1 MQELNKH
8 IINKVFLEINTNS
21 KEKGYYLKDNI
32 DAFLQKE
39 IFSFLENYFNEIAS
53 KKPSHSIQLD
63 KLDIDIAINQNLDFE
78 NIKDQILKKVTK
90 QVEEVFEKED
100 KNTEGYKLINA
111 QEKEIESFFHFL
123 ETGTNTWWT
132 TLNQDFKIVND
143 TTFNEILNDETF
155 SLKWKN
161 AIQKPIVRTRFIK
174 QFSDSQI
181 VTILKKG
188 ILLKQNNTESSAK
201 IIRIETIKKH
211 IEKSISKN
219 QLASNQRFLTW
230 EIVVLNLLKTSTTI
244 VKQKLFKLIFSVF
257 EFHKKKIFLEHKEL
271 FLKEI
276 QTQTANQNEL
286 ELLANLDSIVSI
298 IENKIESI
306 ILKEKETKTETVSKT
321 QESVKT
327 ETETKS
333 MTKPETEA
341 KTETEIKAETK
352 GKTKTEKGTENK
364 TEIKT
369 KRIQESNEKEVS
381 NSDLISSKNKDVNT
395 NNNAENIESV
405 SNNSIEK
412 TPNTQEEVLDKKDFS
427 IEKEEKENTE
437 EVILDTEESL
447 TDANIYID
455 TNVNDLYVQNAGLV
469 LIHPFMKFL
478 FENCKLLNKDDNTIN
493 NPEVAAHLL
502 HYIATGQEQDYE
514 NTMAFEKFLCNI
526 PIAQPIERNIVLSE
540 EMKKEAAAMLQAVL
554 SNWDIMKTSSAE
566 LLQNEFLQRPGK
578 LNVNGDESPVILIER
593 KTQDVL
599 LDKLSWNLSIVKLAW
614 KKRIIYVN
622 W

>member
-1 MQELNKH
+1 MQNLNKH

-21 KEKGYYLKDNI
+21 KEKGYYLKDHI

-111 QEKEIESFFHFL
+111 QEKEIGSFFHFL
-123 ETGTNTWWT
+123 ETGTNIWWT
-132 TLNQDFKIVND
+132 TLNQDFKIVDDNA
-143 TTFNEILNDETF
+143 FNEILNDETF

-161 AIQKPIVRTRFIK
+161 AVQKPIVRTRFIK

-181 VTILKKG
+181 VTIIKKG
-188 ILLKQNNTESSAK
+188 ILLKQNNVESSAK
-201 IIRIETIKKH
+201 IIRIETIKKY
-211 IEKSISKN
+211 IEMSISKN
-219 QLASNQRFLTW
+219 QLIANQRFLIW
-230 EIVVLNLLKTSTTI
+230 EMVVLILLETSNAI
-244 VKQKLFKLIFSVF
+244 VKQKLSKLICSVF
-257 EFHKKKIFLEHKEL
+257 EFHKKQIFLEHKKL
-271 FLKEI
+271 FLSEI
-276 QTQTANQNEL
+276 QNQITNQNEL
-286 ELLANLDSIVSI
+286 ELLANLDAVVSI
-298 IENKIESI
+298 IENKIQQSI
-306 ILKEKETKTETVSKT
+306 ILKEKETKTQTVSKI

-333 MTKPETEA
+333 KTKPETEI
-341 KTETEIKAETK
+341 KTKTK
-352 GKTKTEKGTENK
+352 GKTETEKGTENK

-369 KRIQESNEKEVS
+369 ERIQKNNEKEVS
-381 NSDLISSKNKDVNT
+381 SSDLVSLKNKDIQTENDT
-395 NNNAENIESV
+395 ENNESV

-412 TPNTQEEVLDKKDFS
+412 TLNTQEKVLDKKDFS

-437 EVILDTEESL
+437 EVILDIEENV

-540 EMKKEAAAMLQAVL
+540 EMKKEATAMLQAVL

-593 KTQDVL
+593 KTQDIL